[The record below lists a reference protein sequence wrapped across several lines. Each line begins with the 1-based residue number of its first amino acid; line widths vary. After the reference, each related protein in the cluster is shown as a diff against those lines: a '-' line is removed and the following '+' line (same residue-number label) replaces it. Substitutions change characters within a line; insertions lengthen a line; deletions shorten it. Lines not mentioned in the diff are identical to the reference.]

1 MDEESPH
8 PCALP
13 EGEKGAQQ
21 QIWIGT
27 WLEAK
32 REGGICSNSI
42 GMEPVG
48 FNPSRQRDWEKHEE
62 GICSSPISIEGVGFH
77 PIRQL
82 GFQGTALRHEGSHSR
97 TTLRVGVAIHL
108 DL

>member
-1 MDEESPH
+1 MDEGVPQ

-13 EGEKGAQQ
+13 QGQKGAQQ

-27 WLEAK
+27 LPEAK

-42 GMEPVG
+42 GMERVG
-48 FNPSRQRDWEKHEE
+48 FHPSRQR
-62 GICSSPISIEGVGFH
+62 V
-77 PIRQL
+77 
-82 GFQGTALRHEGSHSR
+82 FQGTAPRHEGSHSR

>member
-48 FNPSRQRDWEKHEE
+48 F
-62 GICSSPISIEGVGFH
+62 H